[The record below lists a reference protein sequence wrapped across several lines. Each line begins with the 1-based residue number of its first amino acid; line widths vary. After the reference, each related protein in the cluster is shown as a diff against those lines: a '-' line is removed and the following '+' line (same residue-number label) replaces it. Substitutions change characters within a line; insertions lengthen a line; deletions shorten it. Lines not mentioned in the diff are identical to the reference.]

1 MAKIL
6 IIEDEPGLVEF
17 LRLELTLEGNDIDV
31 AMTGAEAL
39 ELARRAE
46 HDAILLDVMLPDI
59 DGFEICRQLR
69 SSSETPII
77 MLTARGATNDRVAG
91 LDAGA
96 DDYLVKP
103 FAIEE
108 VSARLRALYR
118 RTPGRLLMAAG
129 DMALQF
135 GDIRV
140 NLEKHRVTQGDQVVE
155 LTLREFELLVHFLQH
170 PNQIFTRDELLCQVW
185 GFESPVDTNVVDVYV
200 GYLRQKVDRDKRYL
214 QTVRG
219 FGYVFRDGEL

>member
-6 IIEDEPGLVEF
+6 IIEDELGLVEF

-46 HDAILLDVMLPDI
+46 YDAFLLDVMLPDI

-69 SSSETPII
+69 GSSETPII

-108 VSARLRALYR
+108 LSARLRALYR

-129 DMALQF
+129 DMLLQF
-135 GDIRV
+135 GNIRV

-200 GYLRQKVDRDKRYL
+200 GYLRQKIDRDKRYL

-219 FGYVFRDGEL
+219 IGYVFRDGSP

>member
-46 HDAILLDVMLPDI
+46 YDAILLDVMLPDI

-69 SSSETPII
+69 GSSETPII

-108 VSARLRALYR
+108 LSARLRALYR
-118 RTPGRLLMAAG
+118 RTPGRMLMAAG

-200 GYLRQKVDRDKRYL
+200 GYLRQKIDRDKRYL

-219 FGYVFRDGEL
+219 VGYVFRDLSP

>member
-6 IIEDEPGLVEF
+6 IIEDELGLVEF

-46 HDAILLDVMLPDI
+46 YDAILLDVMLPDI
-59 DGFEICRQLR
+59 DGFEICRQVR
-69 SSSETPII
+69 GSSETPII

-108 VSARLRALYR
+108 LSARLRALYR

-129 DMALQF
+129 DMTLQF

-155 LTLREFELLVHFLQH
+155 LTLREFELLVHFRQH

-200 GYLRQKVDRDKRYL
+200 GYLRQKIDRDKRYL

-219 FGYVFRDGEL
+219 IGYVFRDGSP